1 MHIKLNRINFYNFSI
16 AGWINHYGALMAQAH
31 NQRNPL
37 SDPDQKIIIDGIL
50 ESYRDLP
57 GATMVILNELQS
69 RIGYISD
76 PLQQY
81 VADRMQ
87 VPVSKI
93 HGVVSFYSFFT
104 TTPRGKHTVKFCM
117 GTACYVGGTEQLLDK
132 AKQVLEIKTGE
143 TTPDGRITIEV
154 CRCVGACSQ
163 APVIVVDENVQ
174 GRIKPNKMPQILRAI
189 QEEEQKS

>member
-1 MHIKLNRINFYNFSI
+1 
-16 AGWINHYGALMAQAH
+16 MAQTQTQIM
-31 NQRNPL
+31 NQIDPAVKKMIDEIL
-37 SDPDQKIIIDGIL
+37 SANREK
-50 ESYRDLP
+50 P
-57 GATMVILNELQS
+57 GATMVILNEVQGKV
-69 RIGYISD
+69 GYISA
-76 PLQQY
+76 PLQNYIAEQLK
-81 VADRMQ
+81 

-117 GTACYVGGTEQLLDK
+117 GTACYVGGVEQLLDK
-132 AKQVLEIKTGE
+132 ANQALGIKAGE
-143 TTPDGRITIEV
+143 TTPDGLVTLEI

-174 GRIKPNKMPQILRAI
+174 GRVKPNKIPQILRAL